1 MARMDRSTALF
12 PAYSASGIA
21 DGIRDAFAEFAALLF
36 GNTPFPGHTLEDE
49 VSALV
54 APQMTL
60 LAHQRGKL
68 SPERWSEVLDGFVG
82 RTFFWRGATEERFE
96 RVGRQKLCE
105 IVDGLVAEAVRRAND
120 PQPLPST
127 SRFDTSWA
135 D

>member
-21 DGIRDAFAEFAALLF
+21 DGIRDAFAGFAELLF
-36 GNTPFPGHTLEDE
+36 GNTPFPGHTLEE
-49 VSALV
+49 EISAIV
-54 APQMTL
+54 APQMAL

-68 SPERWSEVLDGFVG
+68 APERWRQELDAYVG
-82 RTFFWRGATEERFE
+82 RIFFWRGAAEERFE

-105 IVDGLVAEAVRRAND
+105 IVDRLVAETVRQANA
-120 PQPLPST
+120 PQSLPST